1 MKKFN
6 KDNESSYIMYWD
18 TSNMYGWAMSQ
29 KLPVDGFKLKK
40 NTSKI
45 NEKFIKKYDED
56 IDKRYMREVDVE
68 YPKRLHK
75 LNDDLSFLCEK
86 MKIEKYHKLV
96 CNLHIKTTMLRT

>member
-1 MKKFN
+1 
-6 KDNESSYIMYWD
+6 MYWD
-18 TSNMYGWAMSQ
+18 TNNMYGWAMSQ

-40 NTSKI
+40 NTSKF

-96 CNLHIKTTMLRT
+96 WNLHIKTTMLRT